1 MRKSDIASYF
11 IQVRFANKTNVSLFF
26 CFPPVT
32 FLRPNRERA
41 ARAFIDNEAVQEG
54 GAESDSSEQDEEP
67 TAEDCQFIA
76 PDGEDDDDQAEVS
89 TPSEHRRLE
98 ALEMER
104 QAETIMPYFPRAL
117 AVSDDRPLQFNFNLF
132 LLDSLTLPRHIVAR
146 DSEEPSPPHAVE
158 FTTVA
163 GAISYCK
170 ERLEYGWRNR
180 RPANSQ
186 PETPRMSSA
195 RLSHPSVDKWGLFR
209 SDGRRLS
216 KSLQSGEPALD
227 ENLNRVRLDR

>member
-1 MRKSDIASYF
+1 M
-11 IQVRFANKTNVSLFF
+11 RFADKTNVFLFF
-26 CFPPVT
+26 FPPVT
-32 FLRPNRERA
+32 FLRPDRRRA
-41 ARAFIDNEAVQEG
+41 ARAFIETEAMQEG
-54 GAESDSSEQDEEP
+54 FVESDSSEQDEEP

-76 PDGEDDDDQAEVS
+76 PDDDDQTEVS
-89 TPSEHRRLE
+89 TPSEHRRLD

-132 LLDSLTLPRHIVAR
+132 LLDSLTLPRDIVAR
-146 DSEEPSPPHAVE
+146 DSEEPTPPHAVE

-180 RPANSQ
+180 QSANSQ
-186 PETPRMSSA
+186 PERPQMSSA
-195 RLSHPSVDKWGLFR
+195 RLSHPDVDKWALFR

-227 ENLNRVRLDR
+227 ENLNKVRLDR